1 MFALGTYPWNRIGDV
16 CFLTVLCR
24 ISGDAEI
31 KDNNRSRTRLSG
43 TGVFLGDVGKKFME
57 RRYSHLRFR
66 RFVVPL
72 R

>member
-1 MFALGTYPWNRIGDV
+1 MFLRV
-16 CFLTVLCR
+16 FCR
-24 ISGDAEI
+24 VSGDADI

-43 TGVFLGDVGKKFME
+43 TGVFFGDVGKKFIE
-57 RRYSHLRFR
+57 CRYSHLHFR